1 MRLANKRKRLRWA
14 INTDIGQRKIGKR
27 CCGQTNEIFASQ
39 TGTFVRR
46 RANANMLE
54 EYSTPPVKDG
64 GVLVTPCE
72 RHLMRVNILLQ
83 QDNDPKHSSK
93 LCKNYLGKKQ
103 SAGYCVY
110 NGVASAVTRSQPCSS
125 VVGTA

>member
-1 MRLANKRKRLRWA
+1 MGNKHRYWTEEDWKKVLR
-14 INTDIGQRKIGKR
+14 TDKLKF
-27 CCGQTNEIFASQ
+27 EMFASQ
-39 TGTFVRR
+39 TGTFVRC

-54 EYSTPPVKDG
+54 ECSTPSVKDG

-72 RHLMRVNILLQ
+72 WHLIRVNFLLQ

-103 SAGYCVY
+103 SAGIVSIMEWP
-110 NGVASAVTRSQPCSS
+110 VQ
-125 VVGTA
+125 